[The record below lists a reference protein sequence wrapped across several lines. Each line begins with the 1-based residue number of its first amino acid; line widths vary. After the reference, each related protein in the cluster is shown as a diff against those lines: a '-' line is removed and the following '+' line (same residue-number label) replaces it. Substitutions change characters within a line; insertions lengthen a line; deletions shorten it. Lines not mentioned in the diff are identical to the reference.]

1 MKFRYDN
8 STNMKNVLFLFAL
21 FLYSTPCLIAQNPN
35 ILLIIADDL
44 GVDALNGY
52 NVGSIKPNTPHLDSL
67 RNSGLNFTNAWA
79 APVCSPTRAGML
91 SGLYGSKNGVKSVP
105 GNLDTSHTSLFRKL
119 KAVNPSYTVGV
130 SGKWHITMPV
140 NVLHPYL
147 HGTDHYMGV
156 IEGAVSAYDNWE
168 KTEGNTTNSS
178 TDYVTSYFTDDAIGW
193 INNQNNPW
201 FMWLAHVAPH
211 TPLHVPPAHMFTQA
225 ATNSLFQQYLAM
237 VESLDYEVGRLLDS
251 LTPDQ
256 KANTTI
262 IFIGDNGSPNNVLQD
277 YPAMHGK
284 ASLYQGGVHV
294 PMFVSGYG
302 VARIG
307 ESEDALINVID
318 IYATV
323 LELTGSEL
331 PGGINNSLSF
341 KHLLQSSELP
351 KRQYNFSELD
361 SNLLTIKTQGF
372 AIRNT
377 TYKLIEYHTGQ
388 QELFN
393 LISDKLETNNLL
405 LGTLTSDEESIKLDL
420 ELEADQR
427 RNSWSCKDDIQN
439 GDEEGIDCGG
449 SVCNPCGSALP
460 GTGNTSAMIEVF
472 PNPSDNSIRILA
484 ESEKMVGIRVLN
496 GVGKVILSYENVNAR
511 SFKLDISGLSP
522 NLYILNLDFSTHTVT
537 RKILVQ

>member
-1 MKFRYDN
+1 
-8 STNMKNVLFLFAL
+8 MKNYLFLFSIFL
-21 FLYSTPCLIAQNPN
+21 FISIGSVAQNPN

-52 NVGSIKPNTPHLDSL
+52 PVGTIKPNTPHLDSL
-67 RNSGLNFTNAWA
+67 RNSGVNFTNAWA
-79 APVCSPTRAGML
+79 APVCSPTRAGIL

-119 KAVNPSYTVGV
+119 KAANPNYTVGV
-130 SGKWHITMPV
+130 SGKWHITKPV
-140 NVLHPYL
+140 NNLHPFL
-147 HGTDHYMGV
+147 HGADHYMGV

-168 KTEGNTTNSS
+168 KTENNTTNVNTS
-178 TDYVTSYFTDDAIGW
+178 YVTSYFTDDAIGW
-193 INNQNNPW
+193 IKNQNNPW

-211 TPLHVPPAHMFTQA
+211 TPLHVPPAHMFSQTT
-225 ATNSLFQQYLAM
+225 TNSLFQQYLAM

-251 LTPDQ
+251 LTPNE

-262 IFIGDNGSPNNVLQD
+262 IFIGDNGTPNNVLQD

-302 VARIG
+302 VSRIG
-307 ESEDALINVID
+307 ESEEALINVID

-323 LELTGSEL
+323 LEITGTEL

-341 KHLLQSSELP
+341 KHLLLASELP

-388 QELFN
+388 QEMFN
-393 LISDKLETNNLL
+393 LISDKLETDNLL
-405 LGTLTSDEESIKLDL
+405 LGTLTSDEENIKLEL
-420 ELEADQR
+420 ELEAEQR
-427 RNSWSCKDDIQN
+427 QNSWSCKDDIQN

-449 SVCNPCGSALP
+449 SVCNPCGSGLP
-460 GTGNTSAMIEVF
+460 GGGTQVALIELF
-472 PNPSDNSIRILA
+472 PNPSDNSIQILSGA
-484 ESEKMVGIRVLN
+484 EKIHRIRVLN
-496 GVGKVILSYENVNAR
+496 GNGKVILSYENVDAI
-511 SFKLDISGLSP
+511 SFKLDVSGLGP
-522 NLYILNLDFSTHTVT
+522 NVYILNLDFPTHTIS
-537 RKILVQ
+537 RKIVVQ